1 MAAKVSIEPKSLAE
15 FVEACRQFAAG
26 MKITMRDAVLEQGM
40 LACQDAA
47 KFTPPLPKGGGNGL
61 SPAAKRAGV
70 KAVEGDISKIFVAAN
85 DHSAKSAPGLIV
97 NQLAYAVKSNDFGAF
112 TRLTTGNN
120 IGGMLGQ
127 RSILSKI
134 AQDSDKARAFAKAK
148 NFLNRANPIK
158 TEYGTQGFVTNLRP
172 IHDQVKARFG
182 GRIKKGQ
189 KAVSAKLLVE
199 NKDELKDYI
208 LRRQQMVGAVKSGWF
223 KAMQSLPRPKDM
235 NGQQGEPGAE
245 LRKATWVTLHSS
257 VAGYNKNAFT
267 DKIAELSVTNSIGN
281 INAIADEAGVLSLVY
296 GNRVKQMPAMVR
308 YRMRKPVNKFNKK

>member
-1 MAAKVSIEPKSLAE
+1 MVKVTIEPKSLAQ
-15 FVEACRQFAAG
+15 FIEACRQFAAG
-26 MKITMRDAVLEQGM
+26 TKIAMRDAMLEQGM

-47 KFTPPLPKGGGNGL
+47 KFTPPLPRGGGNGL

-85 DHSAKSAPGLIV
+85 DHSSKAAPGQIV
-97 NQLAYAVKSNDFGAF
+97 NQLAFAVKSNDFGSF
-112 TRLTTGNN
+112 TRLTSGSN
-120 IGGMLGQ
+120 ITGMLGD

-134 AQDSDKARAFAKAK
+134 AQDPDKARAFQKAK

-158 TEYGTQGFVTNLRP
+158 SEYGTQGFVTNLRP

-182 GRIKKGQ
+182 GRLKKGQ
-189 KAVSAKLLVE
+189 KAVAAKLLVQDK
-199 NKDELKDYI
+199 NELKDYI
-208 LRRQQMVGAVKSGWF
+208 QKRQQMVGAVKSGWY
-223 KAMQSLPRPKDM
+223 KAMQSLARPKDM

-257 VAGYNKNAFT
+257 VSGYNQTNFT
-267 DKIAELSVTNSIGN
+267 DKIAEVTVTNSIGN
-281 INAIADEAGVLSLVY
+281 INSIADEAGVLSLVY